1 MSTTR
6 TALDIADTLPPD
18 ALRFCMQH
26 GLMPRLQ
33 QAIRLAEAVWHP
45 VGPMTVE
52 LEADPETTDEWLVVM
67 VPVAGGV
74 EDVVRREHEFTR
86 QWVQAGPSEEIE
98 KIRVLFDV
106 VGP

>member
-1 MSTTR
+1 MSTARPVPAAT
-6 TALDIADTLPPD
+6 DTLPPD

-26 GLMPRLQ
+26 GLMPGLRE
-33 QAIRLAEAVWHP
+33 AVRLADVVWHP
-45 VGPMTVE
+45 VGPMSIE

-67 VPVAGGV
+67 VPVAGSV

-86 QWVQAGPSEEIE
+86 QWIQAAPFEERE

-106 VGP
+106 VAP